1 MSMASTA
8 SAAVPRTAPV
18 PTAAPGPTP
27 TAAPTVAPAPTLA
40 AVPTAAP
47 APTPAGPGHAPA
59 ADPGYTAD
67 PGYAAEIADTREQI
81 RAAQRLRHQV
91 FAGEMGATL
100 HSPLAGHD
108 IDAVDDLADHLIVT
122 HTATGDV
129 VGTYRLLPP
138 GRSPRLY
145 SDGEFD
151 LGALAELRPSL
162 IEAGRSCVHPAHRSG
177 AVMTQMWAALARY
190 TLLSGHRYLAGCASV
205 PLADGGTAAAHA
217 WGLGR
222 TRYAAPPELQVT
234 PHHPWHPT
242 VPVPARPTLAQLPPL
257 LRGYLRIG
265 AFLCGAPAHDPEFD
279 VADFFVVLD
288 MERLGD
294 RYRRYFLGER

>member
-1 MSMASTA
+1 MSMAPTA
-8 SAAVPRTAPV
+8 SAAVHGSRSAP
-18 PTAAPGPTP
+18 PTTD
-27 TAAPTVAPAPTLA
+27 
-40 AVPTAAP
+40 
-47 APTPAGPGHAPA
+47 PA
-59 ADPGYTAD
+59 AAPGYTAV
-67 PGYAAEIADTREQI
+67 IADTEEQI

-91 FAGEMGATL
+91 FGEEMGATL

-108 IDAVDDLADHLIVT
+108 VDAVDDLADHLVVT

-138 GRSPRLY
+138 GRSTRLY

-151 LGALAELRPSL
+151 LTALDALRPSL
-162 IEAGRSCVHPAHRSG
+162 IEAGRSCVHPDHRGG
-177 AVMTQMWAALARY
+177 AVINQMWAALARY

-217 WGLGR
+217 WALGT

-234 PHHPWHPT
+234 PHHPWRPT
-242 VPVPARPTLAQLPPL
+242 VPVPDRASAAQLPPL

-265 AFLCGAPAHDPEFD
+265 AWICGAPAHDPEFD

-294 RYRRYFLGER
+294 RYRRFFLGER

>member
-1 MSMASTA
+1 MSMATTA
-8 SAAVPRTAPV
+8 SSTPGNAPGPAAVPAASV
-18 PTAAPGPTP
+18 P
-27 TAAPTVAPAPTLA
+27 
-40 AVPTAAP
+40 
-47 APTPAGPGHAPA
+47 
-59 ADPGYTAD
+59 DYTAQ
-67 PGYAAEIADTREQI
+67 IADTTEQI

-108 IDAVDDLADHLIVT
+108 IDAVDELADHLIVT
-122 HTATGDV
+122 RTATGEV

-151 LGALAELRPSL
+151 LGALEELRPSL
-162 IEAGRSCVHPAHRSG
+162 IEAGRSCVHPDHRSG

-222 TRYAAPPELQVT
+222 TRHAAPPELRVT
-234 PHHPWHPT
+234 PHQPWQST
-242 VPVPARPTLAQLPPL
+242 VPVPDRPSLAQLPPL

-265 AFLCGAPAHDPEFD
+265 AFICGAPAHDPEFD

-288 MERLGD
+288 MERLGE

>member
-8 SAAVPRTAPV
+8 PAAVPHT
-18 PTAAPGPTP
+18 TP
-27 TAAPTVAPAPTLA
+27 APAPA
-40 AVPTAAP
+40 SAP
-47 APTPAGPGHAPA
+47 APVSAPEPVSTP
-59 ADPGYTAD
+59 ADPGYT
-67 PGYAAEIADTREQI
+67 AEIADTREQI

-91 FAGEMGATL
+91 FAEEMGATL

-108 IDAVDDLADHLIVT
+108 IDAVDELADHLVVT
-122 HTATGDV
+122 HTATGEV

-162 IEAGRSCVHPAHRSG
+162 IEAGRSCVHPDHRSG

-222 TRYAAPPELQVT
+222 ARYAAPPELQVT
-234 PHHPWHPT
+234 PHHPWHST
-242 VPVPARPTLAQLPPL
+242 LPVPDRPSLAQLPPL

-265 AFLCGAPAHDPEFD
+265 AFICGAPAHDPEFD

-288 MERLGD
+288 MDRLGD